1 MGTFAC
7 MPIAQAEPLIAEPTT
22 QIVDIRDANSF
33 AAGHIPGAIQ
43 LSNTNLPQ
51 FVAAA
56 DFSKPLVVVCYH
68 GISSQNA
75 GQYLAEQGFENVYS
89 LDGGM
94 TAWALQHPNKVE
106 HGL

>member
-7 MPIAQAEPLIAEPTT
+7 MPIAQAEPLLADSST
-22 QIVDIRDANSF
+22 QVVDIRDANAF
-33 AAGHIPGAIQ
+33 ANGHIPGAIQ
-43 LSNTNLPQ
+43 LSNTNLPH

-75 GQYLAEQGFENVYS
+75 GQYLAEQGFEQVFS

-94 TAWALQHPNKVE
+94 TAWAAQHPDKVE
-106 HGL
+106 SGL